1 MTHLRTF
8 TAAAAFAVLLM
19 GAVPS
24 YASAP
29 ATPAAAAAPAGSI
42 VFGIMDLDGVL
53 RKSAAGEDILK
64 TVNAKR
70 KEFEAQISKEEVALK
85 KQKDDIIQK
94 RDKMTEADFEKQRKD
109 FEKKAAEGFKLVQ
122 ERKQMLDYAFNQSMT
137 KLREEAL
144 KITAEIAR
152 GRNLDVVFSDDSVI
166 LAERGYDISEEVL
179 ARLNKDVKKI
189 PVNFTVPKKK

>member
-1 MTHLRTF
+1 MTHIRTF
-8 TAAAAFAVLLM
+8 TAAVFAVLLM
-19 GAVPS
+19 GAAPS
-24 YASAP
+24 F
-29 ATPAAAAAPAGSI
+29 AAAPATAVQGASASGI

-70 KEFEAQISKEEVALK
+70 KEYEAQITKEEETLK
-85 KQKDDIIQK
+85 KQKDEIIKK
-94 RDKMTEADFEKQRKD
+94 RDKMTEADFENQRKE
-109 FEKKAAEGFKLVQ
+109 FEKKAAQGFKMVQ
-122 ERKQMLDYAFNQSMT
+122 ERKQTLDYAFNQAMT
-137 KLREEAL
+137 KLREETL

-152 GRNLDVVFSDDSVI
+152 LRSLDVVFSDDSVI

-189 PVNFTVPKKK
+189 PVNFALPKKK

>member
-8 TAAAAFAVLLM
+8 TAAAFAVLLM

-29 ATPAAAAAPAGSI
+29 ATPAGASAPAGSI

-152 GRNLDVVFSDDSVI
+152 GRNLDVVFSDNSVI

-189 PVNFTVPKKK
+189 PVNFALPKKK